1 MSTNNPR
8 IAAIGTGG
16 SISAVGRDSLD
27 LFDYGSTGIRVEPQ
41 ELLDRVPEVATV
53 ADVVCVPFRS
63 VSSEAFG
70 PSDWLELN
78 ELVHRT
84 AAEDPTLAGMIVIH
98 GTCTLEE
105 TAYFLNLTVKVDIPV
120 VLVAAQRSINGL
132 SSDGPLNLVNAVRVA
147 AAPDARGLGVITV
160 LNDEIQA
167 ARDVT
172 KVSTHRVNTFRT
184 PDLGILGYADADGRV
199 AVYRRPAR
207 RHAPDSEFDLRSI
220 GELPRVDI
228 VYSYGGCDGTAI
240 DAFVAAGARGIVSAA
255 FPPGLPGSGQKAAL
269 AEARR
274 LGVHVFITS
283 HGGSGRVLERAA
295 LRDAGYVAAD
305 NLSPKKARILAML
318 ALTRTDDVAEL
329 RRIFQEY

>member
-1 MSTNNPR
+1 LTTSKPR

-27 LFDYGSTGIRVEPQ
+27 LFEYGSTGIRLEPQ
-41 ELLDRVPEVATV
+41 DLLDRVPEVASV
-53 ADVVCVPFRS
+53 AEVVTVPFRS
-63 VSSEAFG
+63 ISSEAFG

-84 AAEDPTLAGMIVIH
+84 AADDDTLAGMVIIH

-105 TAYFLNLTVKVDIPV
+105 TAYFLDLTVKVDIPL

-147 AAPDARGLGVITV
+147 AAPEARGLGVVTV

-172 KVSTHRVNTFRT
+172 KVSTHRLNTFRS
-184 PDLGILGYADADGRV
+184 PELGTLGYADADGRV
-199 AVYRRPAR
+199 VIYRRPAR
-207 RHAPDSEFDLRSI
+207 RHAPDTEFDARGR
-220 GELPRVDI
+220 GELPRVD
-228 VYSYGGCDGTAI
+228 VAYSYGGVDGTAI
-240 DAFVAAGARGIVSAA
+240 DAFVAAGARAIVSAA
-255 FPPGLPGSGQKAAL
+255 FPPGLPGSGQMAAL

-274 LGVHVFITS
+274 RGVHVIIAS
-283 HGGSGRVLERAA
+283 HGGSGRVLERGTF
-295 LRDAGYVAAD
+295 RDNGWIAAD
-305 NLSPKKARILAML
+305 TLNPKKARILAML
-318 ALTRTDDVAEL
+318 ALARTDDVAEL